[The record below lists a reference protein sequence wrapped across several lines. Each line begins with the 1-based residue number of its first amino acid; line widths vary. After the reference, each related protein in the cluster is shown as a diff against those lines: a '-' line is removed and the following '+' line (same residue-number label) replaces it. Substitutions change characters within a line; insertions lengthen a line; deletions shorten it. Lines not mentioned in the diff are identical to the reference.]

1 MYYLKKYIYLWDR
14 SESCD
19 KYYFKL
25 FFFVEKG
32 KYTDF
37 SPILMQAWQD
47 PASNVQN
54 EKLQVSAVSDS
65 RYLLVVPYEKD
76 LIVSYENKNQD
87 PCQTRHQ
94 LGRIMCSSST

>member
-1 MYYLKKYIYLWDR
+1 
-14 SESCD
+14 
-19 KYYFKL
+19 
-25 FFFVEKG
+25 
-32 KYTDF
+32 
-37 SPILMQAWQD
+37 MQAWQD

-87 PCQTRHQ
+87 PYQTRHINVQQ
-94 LGRIMCSSST
+94 LNI

>member
-1 MYYLKKYIYLWDR
+1 
-14 SESCD
+14 
-19 KYYFKL
+19 
-25 FFFVEKG
+25 
-32 KYTDF
+32 
-37 SPILMQAWQD
+37 MQAWQD

-87 PCQTRHQ
+87 PCQTRHR